1 MQAGKLRHRL
11 TLQMK
16 TVTQD
21 KTTGRLTET
30 WQDVCKIWGNIA
42 PLSAREFLASQSIQS
57 EITTRITIRY
67 KKNIDSTMRLLH
79 GGKIYNIEGALAD
92 AKSGIEYLTLPC
104 SEGVNNG

>member
-1 MQAGKLRHRL
+1 
-11 TLQMK
+11 MK
-16 TVTQD
+16 TLTQD

-30 WQDVCKIWGNIA
+30 WRDVCKIWGNIA

-79 GGKIYNIEGALAD
+79 GGKIYNIEGVLAD
-92 AKSGIEYLTLPC
+92 TKSGIEYLTLPC